1 MEREALEGARGAAM
15 SSEERLEAS
24 EARAADLA
32 AALERYSVVAHK
44 GVEEAKAS
52 GEEREGRL
60 KAQAE
65 SLRMAL
71 VDTERGAGEAMAR
84 AEVAEEEAGELR
96 VRVEKLA
103 GALDHV
109 SSVMEATLAEKE
121 AVERRCEELKGEC
134 AQMREEVAALQEE
147 LEEARE
153 EAKWAHAALED
164 RGGNI

>member
-1 MEREALEGARGAAM
+1 M

-32 AALERYSVVAHK
+32 AALDRYSVVAHK
-44 GVEEAKAS
+44 GVEEVRAS
-52 GEEREGRL
+52 GEEKESRL
-60 KAQAE
+60 RAQAE
-65 SLRMAL
+65 SLRVAL
-71 VDTERGAGEAMAR
+71 VETEKGAGEAMAR

-121 AVERRCEELKGEC
+121 ALERECEELKGEC
-134 AQMREEVAALQEE
+134 ARGREEVATLLDE

-153 EAKWAHAALED
+153 EAKFAQAALED